1 MFRRGTAV
9 PSTHILPEGI
19 AVSVSYQARPIWD
32 FNREWVSCDALI
44 GTRLF
49 RCNVTSDFLTGG
61 LFRPLQEE
69 EGMRLFQLRKPVI
82 ESHWETAARAAA
94 PADDELTVSSS
105 AARSG
110 RRDR

>member
-1 MFRRGTAV
+1 
-9 PSTHILPEGI
+9 
-19 AVSVSYQARPIWD
+19 VSVSYQSRPFWD
-32 FNREWVSCDALI
+32 FNRERVSCDALI

-61 LFRPLQEE
+61 QFRPLQEE
-69 EGMRLFQLRKPVI
+69 EAMRLFQLRKPVI
-82 ESHWETAARAAA
+82 ESHWETAARAAV
-94 PADDELTVSSS
+94 PTDDELTVSSS